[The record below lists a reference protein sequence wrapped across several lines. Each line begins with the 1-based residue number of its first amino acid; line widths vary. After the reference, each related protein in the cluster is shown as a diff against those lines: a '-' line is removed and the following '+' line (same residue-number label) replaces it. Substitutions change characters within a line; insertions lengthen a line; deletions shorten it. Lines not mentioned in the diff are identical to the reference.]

1 MSPLQISRLV
11 DVMTADPKIM
21 AILKGGEEDVERGI
35 QKGVSKGV
43 EPQRKREKVMV
54 GGDPK

>member
-1 MSPLQISRLV
+1 MLPEQIGRV
-11 DVMTADPKIM
+11 AKIMANDPEIM
-21 AILKGGEEDVERGI
+21 AILRGGGKNVERGI

-43 EPQRKREKVMV
+43 ELQRKREKVMV